1 MNVCAILS
9 LKRGGGAA
17 MDATD
22 REILRL
28 LNKNGRATASEIS
41 REIHL
46 SIPAVAERIRKLDE
60 ADVIEN
66 YTVRI
71 SREKAGWNIMAFI
84 HVSVDDTENIA
95 NFRAEITKYPCVLE
109 CHHVAGTYD
118 YLLKV
123 LTENMAA
130 LDFFLSNSLKTIQGV
145 RSSNTTIVLSTLKE
159 TLNPF

>member
-1 MNVCAILS
+1 MDKIDKAILS
-9 LKRGGGAA
+9 L
-17 MDATD
+17 
-22 REILRL
+22 
-28 LNKNGRATASEIS
+28 LNRNGRATASEIS
-41 REIHL
+41 REVHL
-46 SIPAVAERIRKLDE
+46 SIPAVAERIRKMDE
-60 ADVIEN
+60 SNVIEN

-71 SREKAGWNIMAFI
+71 NREKAGWNIMAFI

-95 NFRAEITKYPCVLE
+95 NFREEISRYPCVLE

-145 RSSNTTIVLSTLKE
+145 SSSNTTIVLSTLKE
-159 TLNPF
+159 TLNPL

>member
-1 MNVCAILS
+1 MDKIDMAILH
-9 LKRGGGAA
+9 
-17 MDATD
+17 
-22 REILRL
+22 L
-28 LNKNGRATASEIS
+28 LNSNGRATASEIS
-41 REIHL
+41 REVHL
-46 SIPAVAERIRKLDE
+46 SIPAVAERIRKMDE
-60 ADVIEN
+60 ANVIEN

-95 NFRAEITKYPCVLE
+95 SFREGISRYPCVLE

-130 LDFFLSNSLKTIQGV
+130 LDYFLSNSLKTIQGV
-145 RSSNTTIVLSTLKE
+145 SSSNTTIVLSTLKE
-159 TLNPF
+159 TLNPL

>member
-1 MNVCAILS
+1 
-9 LKRGGGAA
+9 
-17 MDATD
+17 MDKID

-28 LNKNGRATASEIS
+28 LNNNGRATASEIS
-41 REIHL
+41 RGVHL
-46 SIPAVAERIRKLDE
+46 SIPAVAERIRKMDD
-60 ADVIEN
+60 AGTIEN
-66 YTVRI
+66 YTVKI
-71 SREKAGWNIMAFI
+71 NREKAEWNILAFI

-95 NFRAEITKYPCVLE
+95 NFREEIAGFPCVLE

-130 LDFFLSNSLKTIQGV
+130 LDFFLSSSLKKIQGV
-145 RSSNTTIVLSTLKE
+145 SSTNTTIVLSTIKE

>member
-1 MNVCAILS
+1 
-9 LKRGGGAA
+9 
-17 MDATD
+17 MDKID

-28 LNKNGRATASEIS
+28 LNSNGRATASEIS
-41 REIHL
+41 RSVHL
-46 SIPAVAERIRKLDE
+46 SIPAVAERIRKMDD
-60 ADVIEN
+60 AGTIEN
-66 YTVRI
+66 YTVKI
-71 SREKAGWNIMAFI
+71 NREKAEWNILAFI

-95 NFRAEITKYPCVLE
+95 NFREEIAGFPCVLE

-130 LDFFLSNSLKTIQGV
+130 LDFFLSSSLKKIQGV
-145 RSSNTTIVLSTLKE
+145 SSTNTTIVLSTIKE

>member
-1 MNVCAILS
+1 MDKIDKAILS
-9 LKRGGGAA
+9 L
-17 MDATD
+17 
-22 REILRL
+22 
-28 LNKNGRATASEIS
+28 LNRNGRATASEIS
-41 REIHL
+41 REVHL
-46 SIPAVAERIRKLDE
+46 SIPAVAERIRKMDE
-60 ADVIEN
+60 SNVIEN

-71 SREKAGWNIMAFI
+71 NREKAGWNIMAFI

-95 NFRAEITKYPCVLE
+95 NFREEISRFPCVLE

-145 RSSNTTIVLSTLKE
+145 SSSNTTIVLSTLKE
-159 TLNPF
+159 TLNPL

>member
-1 MNVCAILS
+1 MDKIDKAILH
-9 LKRGGGAA
+9 
-17 MDATD
+17 
-22 REILRL
+22 L
-28 LNKNGRATASEIS
+28 LNSNGRATASEIS
-41 REIHL
+41 REVHL
-46 SIPAVAERIRKLDE
+46 SIPAVAERIRKMDE
-60 ADVIEN
+60 ANVIEN

-71 SREKAGWNIMAFI
+71 NREKAGWNIMAFI

-95 NFRAEITKYPCVLE
+95 NFREEISRYPCVLE

-145 RSSNTTIVLSTLKE
+145 SSSNTTIVLSTLKE
-159 TLNPF
+159 TLNPL

>member
-1 MNVCAILS
+1 MDKIDRAILS
-9 LKRGGGAA
+9 L
-17 MDATD
+17 
-22 REILRL
+22 
-28 LNKNGRATASEIS
+28 LNSNGRATASEIS
-41 REIHL
+41 REVHL
-46 SIPAVAERIRKLDE
+46 SIPAVAERIRKMDE
-60 ADVIEN
+60 SNVIEN

-71 SREKAGWNIMAFI
+71 NREKAGWNIMAFI

-95 NFRAEITKYPCVLE
+95 NFREEIYRYPCVLE

-145 RSSNTTIVLSTLKE
+145 SSSNTTIVLSTLKE
-159 TLNPF
+159 TLNPL

>member
-1 MNVCAILS
+1 
-9 LKRGGGAA
+9 
-17 MDATD
+17 MDKTD

-28 LNKNGRATASEIS
+28 LNSNGRATASEIS
-41 REIHL
+41 RSIHL
-46 SIPAVAERIRKLDE
+46 SIPAAAERIRKLDE
-60 ADVIEN
+60 AGVIEN

-71 SREKAGWNIMAFI
+71 SRQKADWNIMAFI

-95 NFRAEITKYPCVLE
+95 NFRTEITRYPCVLE

-130 LDFFLSNSLKTIQGV
+130 LDFFLSNSLKAIQGV
-145 RSSNTTIVLSTLKE
+145 SSSNTTIVLSTFKE

>member
-1 MNVCAILS
+1 MDKIDKAILH
-9 LKRGGGAA
+9 
-17 MDATD
+17 
-22 REILRL
+22 L

-41 REIHL
+41 REVHL
-46 SIPAVAERIRKLDE
+46 SIPAVAERIRKMDE
-60 ADVIEN
+60 ANVIEN

-95 NFRAEITKYPCVLE
+95 NFREEISRYPCVLE

-145 RSSNTTIVLSTLKE
+145 SSSNTTIVLSTLKE
-159 TLNPF
+159 TLNPL